1 MDISADRYCISCP
14 YVPTILI
21 HHAFFT
27 IKTFLATRTFTL
39 PFTTKIWNLYLKGYT
54 AGTNQQQQQPAQGT
68 AVAGATTAATGY
80 NTTGYAQQ
88 AGYNQQYA
96 QTQAQGYNWG
106 QYGYGQGWTQ
116 VSRDTVLS
124 APCVGWSVVTTL

>member
-1 MDISADRYCISCP
+1 M
-14 YVPTILI
+14 
-21 HHAFFT
+21 
-27 IKTFLATRTFTL
+27 FLVTRTFTL
-39 PFTTKIWNLYLKGYT
+39 PFTTKIWNVYLKGYT

-124 APCVGWSVVTTL
+124 APCVGWSVVTTS